1 MTDIIRSDA
10 ATLAAKIAIKE
21 VSSAE
26 ITRACLD
33 QIEATDETY
42 HAFLHVAADEA
53 LAAAAAIDKQVA
65 AGEPLPSA
73 LAGVPLALKDVF
85 TTSDMPTTCGSKI
98 LEGWRSPYDAT
109 LTARLRA
116 AGIPILGK
124 TNMDEFAMGSS
135 TENSAY
141 GPTRNPWNLDR
152 VPGGSGGGSA
162 AALAAFQ
169 APLAIGSDT
178 GGSIRQPAALTAT
191 VGVKPTYGTVSR
203 YGLVAC
209 ASSLDQGGPCARTV
223 LDTALLH
230 QVIAGHDPRDSTS
243 VDAEVPDV
251 VGAARAGAVGDLRG
265 VRVGVV
271 RQLHGGEGYQPGV
284 LASFEAAVEQLT
296 ALGAEVSEVDCP
308 HFDHALAAYY
318 LILPSEVSSNLA
330 RFDAMRYGL
339 RVGDDGTR
347 SAEEVMAMTRAAG
360 FGPEVKR
367 RIMIGTYALS
377 AGYYDAYY
385 NQAQK
390 VRTLIA
396 RDLDAAYRSVDVLV
410 SPTTPTTAF
419 RLGEKVDDPLA
430 MYLFDLCT
438 LPLNLAG
445 HCGMSVPSGLSPDD
459 GLPVGLQIMAP
470 ALADDRLYRVGAAY
484 EAARGPLLRHLAASR
499 HRLASGAPRPC
510 DSVSARARSA
520 AARQDEGMRIGVLT
534 GGGDCPGLNAVIR
547 AVVRTCHARYGSSVV
562 GFQNGFRGLL
572 ENRRVQLHNDDRN
585 DRLLAKGGTMLGT
598 ARVHPDKLRAGLP
611 QIMQTLDDNGIDVL
625 IPIGGEGTLTA
636 ASWLSEENVPVVGV
650 PKTIDNDIDC
660 TDVTFGHDTA
670 LTVATEAID
679 RLHSTAESHERV
691 MLVEVMGRHAGWIAL
706 NAGLASGAHMTL
718 IPEQPF
724 DIEEVCRLVKGRFQ
738 RGDSHFICVVAEGA
752 KPAPGTIMLREGG
765 LDEFGHER
773 FTGVAAQLAV
783 EVEKRINKD
792 VRVTVLGHIQR
803 GGTPTAYDRVLATR
817 FGVNAADAAHAGEYG
832 QMVTLRG
839 QDIGRVPL
847 ADAVRKLKLVPQSR
861 YDDAAAFF
869 G

>member
-1 MTDIIRSDA
+1 MNDLVRLDA
-10 ATLAAKIAIKE
+10 STLGAKIAAKD
-21 VSSAE
+21 VSSTEVTQAH
-26 ITRACLD
+26 LD
-33 QIEATDETY
+33 QIAATDDRY
-42 HAFLHVAADEA
+42 HAFLHVAGDAA
-53 LAAAAAIDKQVA
+53 LAEAGRIDAAVA
-65 AGEPLPSA
+65 AGEALPSP

-85 TTSDMPTTCGSKI
+85 TTVDMPTTCGSKI

-109 LTARLRA
+109 VTARLRA

-141 GPTRNPWNLDR
+141 GPTRNPWNVER

-169 APLAIGSDT
+169 APLAMGSDT

-203 YGLVAC
+203 YGLIAC

-251 VGAARAGAVGDLRG
+251 VAAAKAGAVGDLTG

-271 RQLHGGEGYQPGV
+271 KQLRSGEGYQPGV
-284 LASFEAAVEQLT
+284 LASFNAAVDQLT
-296 ALGAEVSEVDCP
+296 SLGAEVTEVDCP
-308 HFDHALAAYY
+308 NFDYSMAAYY

-339 RVGDDGTR
+339 RVGDDGTH

-396 RDLDAAYRSVDVLV
+396 QDLERAYRSVDVLI
-410 SPTTPTTAF
+410 SPATPTTAF
-419 RLGEKVDDPLA
+419 PLGEKVDDPLA

-484 EAARGPLLRHLAASR
+484 EAARDPL
-499 HRLASGAPRPC
+499 
-510 DSVSARARSA
+510 
-520 AARQDEGMRIGVLT
+520 
-534 GGGDCPGLNAVIR
+534 
-547 AVVRTCHARYGSSVV
+547 
-562 GFQNGFRGLL
+562 
-572 ENRRVQLHNDDRN
+572 
-585 DRLLAKGGTMLGT
+585 
-598 ARVHPDKLRAGLP
+598 
-611 QIMQTLDDNGIDVL
+611 
-625 IPIGGEGTLTA
+625 
-636 ASWLSEENVPVVGV
+636 
-650 PKTIDNDIDC
+650 
-660 TDVTFGHDTA
+660 
-670 LTVATEAID
+670 
-679 RLHSTAESHERV
+679 
-691 MLVEVMGRHAGWIAL
+691 
-706 NAGLASGAHMTL
+706 
-718 IPEQPF
+718 
-724 DIEEVCRLVKGRFQ
+724 
-738 RGDSHFICVVAEGA
+738 
-752 KPAPGTIMLREGG
+752 
-765 LDEFGHER
+765 
-773 FTGVAAQLAV
+773 
-783 EVEKRINKD
+783 
-792 VRVTVLGHIQR
+792 
-803 GGTPTAYDRVLATR
+803 PTA
-817 FGVNAADAAHAGEYG
+817 
-832 QMVTLRG
+832 
-839 QDIGRVPL
+839 I
-847 ADAVRKLKLVPQSR
+847 
-861 YDDAAAFF
+861 
-869 G
+869 